1 MDLNTTLIIFNEE
14 MEEIMKIVKCLQD
27 PVLLIKGVSETI
39 KNETKE
45 QKRGFLGLLL
55 GTLDA
60 SLLGNLLKGEGQLEQ
75 VKEQLEQ
82 ENILMSPHPLTN
94 FEIFEIL

>member
-14 MEEIMKIVKCLQD
+14 MEEIMKIVKCLED

-39 KNETKE
+39 KNETKK

-55 GTLDA
+55 GTLDS
-60 SLLGNLLKGEGQLEQ
+60 SLLGNLLKGEGTTRAGKGTIRAGEHFD
-75 VKEQLEQ
+75 VAPSF
-82 ENILMSPHPLTN
+82 N
-94 FEIFEIL
+94 